1 MTQDANR
8 LGEHI
13 DIDELADAAEG
24 LVSGDRAAEIE
35 QHLAGCPDCTA
46 NADALNEVHR
56 LLADAPVEVMPD
68 DVFARLQGTLA
79 EEQRQRETA
88 GPGYHDSPSARP
100 AATSY
105 RTESGRPSV
114 GGGGR
119 YPKPPLAEHFTE
131 TLGNGRSLRAKFAG
145 GALAGALL
153 AGSVGFG
160 GYVLSASA
168 GTDEPPADQPMV
180 VSKENLDK
188 VAAAEAR
195 SGKLNAH
202 RFSRAWHCV
211 RQVTDGRVDGIR
223 STVMDGQQ
231 GYLVLLR
238 KDGETRAAFVIGCDT
253 DDPEVIS
260 TTVIREG

>member
-1 MTQDANR
+1 PRQHRAGDGDQRPGRRARGPVAADRAAATAPSPAPTPAAADTTRGGVLMTQDANR

-24 LVSGDRAAEIE
+24 LVSGDRAAEIA

-105 RTESGRPSV
+105 RTESGR
-114 GGGGR
+114 
-119 YPKPPLAEHFTE
+119 
-131 TLGNGRSLRAKFAG
+131 
-145 GALAGALL
+145 
-153 AGSVGFG
+153 
-160 GYVLSASA
+160 
-168 GTDEPPADQPMV
+168 
-180 VSKENLDK
+180 
-188 VAAAEAR
+188 
-195 SGKLNAH
+195 
-202 RFSRAWHCV
+202 
-211 RQVTDGRVDGIR
+211 
-223 STVMDGQQ
+223 
-231 GYLVLLR
+231 
-238 KDGETRAAFVIGCDT
+238 
-253 DDPEVIS
+253 
-260 TTVIREG
+260 